1 MPSNVLIVD
10 DSSVMRQ
17 MIKRTIAMAGLDVTA
32 VFEAANGIEAF
43 AELARHDVAV
53 VILDINMPVMN
64 GAQFLIRMHDDP
76 RLRDVPVVIA
86 STEGSETRIEQLME
100 SGAKGY
106 LRKPFHP
113 EQLRDALAPIVGVS
127 DERAPV
133 GGANDGFAF

>member
-1 MPSNVLIVD
+1 
-10 DSSVMRQ
+10 MRQ
-17 MIKRTIAMAGLDVTA
+17 MIKRTIAMAGLDVNDLY
-32 VFEAANGIEAF
+32 EASNGIEAF
-43 AELARHDVAV
+43 AELAQHDVAV

-64 GAQFLIRMHDDP
+64 GVQFLVRMHDDP

-113 EQLRDALAPIVGVS
+113 EQLRDALAPILGVN
-127 DERAPV
+127 DE
-133 GGANDGFAF
+133 GASVVEGEDGFSF